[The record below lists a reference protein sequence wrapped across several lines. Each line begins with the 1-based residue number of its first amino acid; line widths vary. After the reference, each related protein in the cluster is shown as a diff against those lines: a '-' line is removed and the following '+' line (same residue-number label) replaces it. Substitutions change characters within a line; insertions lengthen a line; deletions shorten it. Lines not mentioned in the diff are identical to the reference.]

1 VNESKIIPPHLL
13 LRISNPARRIAK
25 ARTMDDIVLRSMLKW
40 PNVPSVYGWLRLDR
54 RGRWLI
60 RMPGEVPR
68 FERVVNPAMIEFIG
82 RNYTHDEQGRYFF
95 QNGPQRVFVA
105 LEYTPWVWRLDG
117 AGAQLLAHTGVPAGA
132 PREAYVDEQGGLI
145 LVCGPGVGA
154 VLDRDLAALA
164 EGIRG
169 QAGAAIDLEA
179 LIASAHAGSGV
190 RAHIAGGEVTVGAIR
205 SQDLPVRFGYVPN
218 PRPPVGQ
225 PDC

>member
-1 VNESKIIPPHLL
+1 
-13 LRISNPARRIAK
+13 
-25 ARTMDDIVLRSMLKW
+25 MDDIVLRSMLKW

-60 RMPGEVPR
+60 RMPDRQGPPAAPDRQRPPAAPDGAPR

-82 RNYTHDEQGRYFF
+82 RNYLHDAQGRYFF

-117 AGAQLLAHTGVPAGA
+117 AGRQLVAHTGAPAGA

-145 LVCGPGVGA
+145 LVCEPGVGA
-154 VLDRDLAALA
+154 VLDRDLAALV
-164 EGIRG
+164 EGFRD
-169 QAGAAIDLEA
+169 QAGNALDIEA
-179 LIASAHAGSGV
+179 LIASANSNSGIRIRIAGS
-190 RAHIAGGEVTVGAIR
+190 EVAVGRIR
-205 SQDLPVRFGYVPN
+205 SEDLAVRFDYVAN
-218 PRPPVGQ
+218 PRPPEGQ